1 MLGGDREP
9 IGRPEVNPDP
19 TDAGASAPEAISA
32 TFLPLD
38 DERTLIGSGDVRR
51 LEKKKPPKPKRAKPE
66 KVEAPSKPRA
76 ETEARTADARPSR
89 FSIRLGRPT
98 SARSLRAALVAA
110 AVVVPAAAFALTGQ
124 MGGEDVTV
132 VAENSPAVVE
142 VVPVV
147 ETIDIE
153 NLVAVDVSAKRV
165 VLEWDTPDAYEE
177 FSYTIYR
184 GTEVLGVT
192 GEPRFVDTTVEPS
205 TYYYYAVTAVGSLGT
220 PAASLQLLVPVPSK
234 NGEMPIVPTPPPPP
248 LPPVYTAYVPPPTT
262 SPSPSKSPSPSP
274 SKTPSPSP
282 TPSPTTVSGGG
293 GPLPTGTTTAPST
306 SSAPTCQ
313 EDPTQPGCDG
323 GGTSTSTSSAPPSPD
338 PCLDPTAPGCT
349 TG

>member
-1 MLGGDREP
+1 MLGGNREP
-9 IGRPEVNPDP
+9 VERPEVEPGRSE
-19 TDAGASAPEAISA
+19 DAPGAPEVSA

-38 DERTLIGSGDVRR
+38 DERILIGSGDVRR
-51 LEKKKPPKPKRAKPE
+51 SKKRPTPKKKPPKPAK
-66 KVEAPSKPRA
+66 VKPPRESRA
-76 ETEARTADARPSR
+76 EGEARTADARPSR
-89 FSIRLGRPT
+89 FSIRLGRPS
-98 SARSLRAALVAA
+98 SARSLRIALVAA
-110 AVVVPAAAFALTGQ
+110 AVVVPAAAFALVGG

-132 VAENSPAVVE
+132 VADDPPTVAAVA
-142 VVPVV
+142 PVI

-177 FSYTIYR
+177 FRYTIYR
-184 GTEVLGVT
+184 GTEVIGET

-205 TYYYYAVTAVGSLGT
+205 TYYYYAVTAIGSLGT

-234 NGEMPIVPTPPPPP
+234 NGEMPAVPTPPPPP
-248 LPPVYTAYVPPPTT
+248 LPPVYTAYVPPPTM

-293 GPLPTGTTTAPST
+293 GPLPTGTTTSST
-306 SSAPTCQ
+306 SPAPTCQ
-313 EDPTQPGCDG
+313 EDPTQPGCG
-323 GGTSTSTSSAPPSPD
+323 GGTSSSSSSPPPPPPD

-349 TG
+349 SP